1 MCVVVPT
8 AEIPISAVKHSFSGE
23 QAGEGVFFMLLSAV
37 REEFSFQCQCRNLS
51 PRTIKNY
58 GKQIDYLIR
67 YLEQEKGVTHIQD
80 VEPAYIKSFLLEMK
94 KTGHTP
100 NYINDLLK
108 AYKVYFRYAYNEGY
122 TKTLLTEKIQN
133 VKSPKV
139 IIRTFSEQE
148 LKKMA
153 NYYQGYTYLEIR
165 NKVIMLM
172 LIDTGIRLSE
182 LIGLTEEQL
191 KFDYIII
198 RGKGAKER
206 VVPKSPLLGKWLIKY
221 LAVRKSFFAYHL
233 IPDNIFLSRTG
244 KPLTSTMIDHIV
256 KEAGKACGVS
266 EDVRVS
272 AHTFRHTY
280 AQYQLKNGLDIY
292 SLSRLLG
299 HESITITQTYL
310 NGLRD
315 KEVLKQAQ
323 NTSPLMNL

>member
-1 MCVVVPT
+1 MCFVVPI
-8 AEIPISAVKHSFSGE
+8 AEFPKRQKKHSFFGNL
-23 QAGEGVFFMLLSAV
+23 AGEGVFFMLLNDV
-37 REEFSFQCQCRNLS
+37 REEFAFHCQCRNLS

-67 YLEQEKGVTHIQD
+67 FLQEKGIKHVQD
-80 VEPAYIKSFLLEMK
+80 VEPKDIKSFLLEMK
-94 KTGHTP
+94 RTKHTP

-108 AYKVYFRYAYNEGY
+108 AYKVFFRYAYNEGY
-122 TKTLLTEKIQN
+122 TETLLTEKIQN
-133 VKSPKV
+133 VKAPKV

-148 LKKMA
+148 LKKLS
-153 NYYQGYTYLEIR
+153 NYYQGYDYLNIR
-165 NKVIMLM
+165 NKVIMLL

-191 KFDYIII
+191 KYDYIII

-206 VVPKSPLLGKWLIKY
+206 VVPKSPLLGKWLIKF
-221 LAVRKSFFAYHL
+221 LAVRKSYFAYHI
-233 IPDNIFLSRTG
+233 IPDNIFLSRNG

-256 KEAGKACGVS
+256 KEAGRACGVS
-266 EDVRVS
+266 EDIRVS

-299 HESITITQTYL
+299 HESISITQTYL

-315 KEVLKQAQ
+315 KEVIKQAQ

>member
-1 MCVVVPT
+1 MCFVVPI
-8 AEIPISAVKHSFSGE
+8 AEFPKRQKKHSFFGNL
-23 QAGEGVFFMLLSAV
+23 AGEGVFFMLLNDV
-37 REEFSFQCQCRNLS
+37 REEFAFHCQCRNLS

-67 YLEQEKGVTHIQD
+67 FLQGKGIKHVQD
-80 VEPAYIKSFLLEMK
+80 VEPKDIKSFLLEMK
-94 KTGHTP
+94 RTKHTP

-108 AYKVYFRYAYNEGY
+108 AYKVFFRYAYNEGY
-122 TKTLLTEKIQN
+122 TETLLTEKIQN
-133 VKSPKV
+133 VKAPKV

-148 LKKMA
+148 LKKLS
-153 NYYQGYTYLEIR
+153 NYYQGYDYLNIR
-165 NKVIMLM
+165 NKVIMLL

-191 KFDYIII
+191 KYDYIII

-206 VVPKSPLLGKWLIKY
+206 VVPKSPLLGKWLIKF
-221 LAVRKSFFAYHL
+221 LAVRKSYFAYHI
-233 IPDNIFLSRTG
+233 IPDNIFLSRNG

-256 KEAGKACGVS
+256 KEAGRACGVS
-266 EDVRVS
+266 EDIRVS

-299 HESITITQTYL
+299 HESISITQTYL

-323 NTSPLMNL
+323 NTSPLMNI

>member
-1 MCVVVPT
+1 
-8 AEIPISAVKHSFSGE
+8 
-23 QAGEGVFFMLLSAV
+23 MLLKDL
-37 REEFSFQCQCRNLS
+37 REEFAFHCQCRNLS

-67 YLEQEKGVTHIQD
+67 FLDDKGVKHIQD
-80 VEPAYIKSFLLEMK
+80 VEPSHIKSFLLEMK
-94 KTGHTP
+94 RTKHTP

-108 AYKVYFRYAYNEGY
+108 AYKVFFRYAYNEGY
-122 TKTLLTEKIQN
+122 TKVLVTEKIRN
-133 VKSPKV
+133 IKAPKV
-139 IIRTFSEQE
+139 IIRTFTESE
-148 LKKMA
+148 LKRMM
-153 NYYQGYTYLEIR
+153 NYYQGYNYLNIR
-165 NKVIMLM
+165 NKVIMLL

-182 LIGLTEEQL
+182 LLGLTEEQL
-191 KFDYIII
+191 KYDYIVIK
-198 RGKGAKER
+198 GKGAKER
-206 VVPKSPLLGKWLIKY
+206 VVPKSPLLGKWMIKF
-221 LAVRKSFFAYHL
+221 LAVRKSYFAYHA
-233 IPDNIFLSRTG
+233 IPDNLFLSRNG

-256 KEAGKACGVS
+256 KEAGAACNVS
-266 EDVRVS
+266 ADIRVS

-299 HESITITQTYL
+299 HENISITQTYL